1 MKRARKSGYEC
12 LFVAAQ
18 CIIVL
23 ASVLLFVPR
32 SVAQNPQLQERL
44 AEVKQAAAKNKQA
57 LAHYTWM
64 EQDTISIKGEDKKNQ
79 VYQVRLGPDGKPQKT
94 AINTGAPPES
104 SSGGGG
110 RQGRLKQKVVEK
122 KKGEFKEYGQEM
134 ASLVH
139 QYAPPDPQRLQ
150 EAFQKGNVTLG
161 PTGAPNEVRLV
172 IQNYYKPKDS
182 LTLVFNKEQM
192 AIQSVQVASYLDDPS
207 DAVTL
212 SAQFSPLPD
221 GTNHVDKAQVNGVKK
236 KLTVTIQNSN
246 YQKM

>member
-1 MKRARKSGYEC
+1 MKRPRKSGYKC
-12 LFVAAQ
+12 LFVASQ
-18 CIIVL
+18 CIVFL
-23 ASVLLFVPR
+23 ASALLFVPR

-44 AEVKQAAAKNKQA
+44 AEVKQAAAQNKQA

-64 EQDTISIKGEDKKNQ
+64 EQDTISVKGEDKKNQ

-150 EAFQKGNVTLG
+150 EAQKQGNISLG

-182 LTLVFNKEQM
+182 LTLVFNKTQK
-192 AIQSVQVASYLDDPS
+192 AIQSVQVNSYLDDPS

-212 SAQFSPLPD
+212 SVQFSPLPD